1 MLENRFKLKTKRK
14 NVSQKKRSTNKKK
27 QLLNGRFDWSY
38 LHHKQQRVEHNK
50 HHNKIFEWR

>member
-1 MLENRFKLKTKRK
+1 MFENCFKLKTKRK
-14 NVSQKKRSTNKKK
+14 NISQKTKQKKK